1 MAAAGAGA
9 VRAIGVDGGAR
20 MMRAIVRSSVK
31 VRVFVVGAAVAL
43 LAIGLAQLRSAP
55 VDVLPEFMPPTVQI
69 QTEALGLSAAEVEQ
83 LITVPMEQDLLNG
96 VPWLDQI
103 RSESIVGLSSVDLI
117 FQPGTDILRARQMV
131 QERLSQVMGLP
142 NVGSRPVM
150 IQPLSSTSRV
160 MMIGL
165 SSKNLSLIDMS
176 VLARWKIRPRLMG
189 IPGVANVA
197 IWGQRDRQLQVQVDP
212 ERLSKYGVSLDRV
225 IDTTGNALW
234 SSPLTFVEASTPG
247 TGGFIDTANQRFG
260 VQHILPITTPKQL
273 AAVTIEDTSG
283 RTLRLGDVAGVV
295 EDHQPLIGDAVVD
308 NGPNLVLVMQKFP
321 EANTL
326 QVTRDVE
333 DAMAALAP
341 GLGGITIDTRLF
353 RPASFMETA
362 LHNVGVGA
370 LLALVLVTVLLWVVF
385 WSWRVALVS
394 LASIAVSL
402 VAAAYV
408 LYLRGVTFNVMTLAG
423 LVVALGAVVGDAVVD
438 TETIRRRLRA
448 SRASGDTRSTAAVV
462 VDAALETRAPLV
474 YATIILLLAVV
485 PVAAQA
491 GVAGSFSRPVVVS
504 YTLAVL
510 LSVVVALTLTPALA
524 FMVLS
529 RERDGRASRPVRWL
543 QQRVDRRL
551 PQYVHRR
558 GSVVATVALLVVAG
572 GLALVPQVG
581 GRSLI
586 PAQRDL
592 LVRLD
597 AAPGTS
603 LQEMDRVA
611 TLMSRDV
618 RAVSG
623 VADVGVHVGRA
634 VTSDQVVN
642 VNSGELWVS
651 LTRSADHGAT
661 LAAIRRVLGGYP
673 GVGHQLMTYEKEQLA
688 AAETGS
694 TRPLVVRVFGQDL
707 GVLRAKAQEVRRT
720 LSTVDG
726 VVDPRV
732 EVPVQ
737 EPTLQIEVNLA
748 AAQRHGIK
756 PGDVRRAAAT
766 LLSGLLVGNLYEQ
779 QKVFDVV
786 VWGAPATRASLA
798 SVPNLLIDTPS
809 GGHVRLGEV
818 ASVRVA
824 SSPTVIR
831 HNDVSRSIDVTADVR
846 GRSLGSVTREVQSRV
861 RALSFP
867 LEHHAEVIDAL
878 APQRSANRRLLGLVL
893 AAVVG
898 VFLLLQAATDSW
910 RVATLL
916 FLLVP
921 LAAVGG
927 VLTAPLAGG
936 VMSAGALLGLLLVLG
951 VFVRNSLLLLAHYRT
966 RAEEGETPGRGLVLA
981 GTREMAVPLLVATVA
996 IAVAVLP
1003 FVVFGSLAG
1012 EEILHPLAVV
1022 VLGGL
1027 VTSTLLTLFVLPAL
1041 YLRVAPGGAAAR
1053 SHPLLARTRPR
1064 VPAVKEAGHAER

>member
-1 MAAAGAGA
+1 
-9 VRAIGVDGGAR
+9 
-20 MMRAIVRSSVK
+20 MMRAIVRASVK
-31 VRVFVVGAAVAL
+31 VRVFVVGVAVAL
-43 LAIGLAQLRSAP
+43 LAIGLTQLRSAP

-103 RSESIVGLSSVDLI
+103 RSESIIGLSSVDLI

-165 SSKNLSLIDMS
+165 SSKNLSPIDMS

-212 ERLSKYGVSLDRV
+212 DRLSKYGVSLDQV
-225 IDTTGNALW
+225 INTTGNALW

-308 NGPNLVLVMQKFP
+308 DGPNLVLVIQKFP
-321 EANTL
+321 EANIL

-333 DAMAALAP
+333 DALAALAP

-353 RPASFMETA
+353 RPVSFMETA
-362 LHNVGVGA
+362 LHNLGVGT
-370 LLALVLVTVLLWVVF
+370 LLALVLVTVLLGVVF
-385 WSWRVALVS
+385 WSWRVALVG
-394 LASIAVSL
+394 LASVAVSL

-408 LYLRGVTFNVMTLAG
+408 LYLRGVTFNVMILAG
-423 LVVALGAVVGDAVVD
+423 LVVALGAVVGDAVID
-438 TETIRRRLRA
+438 TDTVKRRLRA
-448 SRASGDTRSTAAVV
+448 SRASGDSRSAAAVV
-462 VDAALETRAPLV
+462 VDAAVETRAPLA
-474 YATIILLLAVV
+474 YATVIILLAVA
-485 PVAAQA
+485 PFAFQA
-491 GVAGSFSRPVVVS
+491 GVAGSFSRPVVVA

-510 LSVVVALTLTPALA
+510 LSVLVALTLTPALA
-524 FMVLS
+524 FLLLS
-529 RERDGRASRPVRWL
+529 GERGEGRTSRPVRWL
-543 QQRVDRRL
+543 QRRADRR
-551 PQYVHRR
+551 YVPHYVGRR
-558 GSVVATVALLVVAG
+558 GSALATVALLVVVG

-581 GRSLI
+581 SRSLL
-586 PAQRDL
+586 PAPRERDL
-592 LVRLD
+592 VVRLD

-618 RAVSG
+618 RALSG

-651 LTRSADHGAT
+651 LARSADYGTT

-673 GVGHQLMTYEKEQLA
+673 GVGHELMTYEKDQLA

-694 TRPLVVRVFGQDL
+694 THPLVVRVFGHDL
-707 GVLRAKAQEVRRT
+707 GVLRAKAQEVRRAI
-720 LSTVDG
+720 STVDG

-748 AAQRHGIK
+748 EAERHGIK

-809 GGHVRLGEV
+809 GGHVRLRDV
-818 ASVRVA
+818 ASARIA

-846 GRSLGSVTREVQSRV
+846 DRSLGSVTHDVQSRV
-861 RALSFP
+861 RALDFP

-878 APQRSANRRLLGLVL
+878 APQRSGNRRLLGLAL

-898 VFLLLQAATDSW
+898 IFLLLQAATDSW
-910 RVATLL
+910 LVATLL

-936 VMSAGALLGLLLVLG
+936 VMSAGALLCILLVLG
-951 VFVRNSLLLLAHYRT
+951 VFLRNSLLLLAHYRA
-966 RAEEGETPGRGLVLA
+966 RAEEGETHGRELVVA

-996 IAVAVLP
+996 TAVAVLP
-1003 FVVFGSLAG
+1003 FVVFGTLAG
-1012 EEILHPLAVV
+1012 EEI
-1022 VLGGL
+1022 
-1027 VTSTLLTLFVLPAL
+1027 
-1041 YLRVAPGGAAAR
+1041 
-1053 SHPLLARTRPR
+1053 
-1064 VPAVKEAGHAER
+1064 